1 MARVASEKQINTFTR
16 GVITEANP
24 LTYPENA
31 SIDEANFVLKRDGSR
46 ERRLGIDYESSY
58 GLISSTFTS
67 TIISGTVTEFY
78 HWEKAGGT
86 ETIGIVRIFNK
97 LWFLDLQTANPSD
110 TLLNGGNP
118 ITIPELSNSPSDG
131 TSTNNSFIITCV
143 DSPNPIYLVYNKDTD
158 TVTYGGI
165 PITTRDIWGVQDDLS
180 DSERPLELTDTHK
193 YNLINQ
199 GWSPEIV
206 HTCAE
211 TATVVDAGADLRI
224 TSSLSSP
231 TEDSAL
237 ANITVSNYVYTGK
250 SAIECTF
257 EKITVY
263 PSNADI
269 WSLGKKANASASDYQ
284 KYDPETLKRNSYDN
298 TPTQKGKIVVD
309 AFNRGYWRNL
319 QTICTLPVDRE
330 NGRVSTVAAFASRIF
345 YAGVI
350 SNITEPDNK
359 SPNFSNHVFFSKTI
373 KNASDYGKCYQE
385 ADPTSDNISDI
396 IDTDGG
402 IIQITE
408 VSQITKLLTT
418 RTSLLVFATNGVW
431 EIYAG
436 DIGFKATEY
445 QISKV
450 TDIGCTNPGSV
461 VYTDG
466 VVIYWS
472 NGGIYLLA
480 PDNVSG
486 KFTAQNVSL
495 ATIQTWYNNLS
506 EAAKANASGFFDERE
521 QVIRWLYNEDDT
533 YDGVSYRNK
542 YNKELIFD
550 LSLKAFYFNSIS
562 SLTTN
567 SPYIA
572 SYVSIPNYVNREIEE
587 QIVAG
592 GEIVQAGGEDV
603 VATTVGIEPRG
614 VSLKYLTLIPSTTFN
629 MTLSEFKNDAFV
641 DWYEADDTG
650 VDFTSYLVTGQE
662 LFGDIMRN
670 KQIPYILFYFKR
682 TEDGFD
688 SNTEL
693 EHQSSCLVQARWGWS
708 DSANSGKW
716 GTQFQAYRFR
726 RNYVPSGPADTFD
739 YGESVI
745 VSKSKLRGSGK
756 AISLY
761 ITSEPGKD
769 MKLLGW
775 AMKLSGNSDV

>member
-1 MARVASEKQINTFTR
+1 
-16 GVITEANP
+16 
-24 LTYPENA
+24 
-31 SIDEANFVLKRDGSR
+31 
-46 ERRLGIDYESSY
+46 
-58 GLISSTFTS
+58 
-67 TIISGTVTEFY
+67 
-78 HWEKAGGT
+78 
-86 ETIGIVRIFNK
+86 
-97 LWFLDLQTANPSD
+97 
-110 TLLNGGNP
+110 
-118 ITIPELSNSPSDG
+118 
-131 TSTNNSFIITCV
+131 
-143 DSPNPIYLVYNKDTD
+143 
-158 TVTYGGI
+158 
-165 PITTRDIWGVQDDLS
+165 
-180 DSERPLELTDTHK
+180 
-193 YNLINQ
+193 
-199 GWSPEIV
+199 
-206 HTCAE
+206 
-211 TATVVDAGADLRI
+211 
-224 TSSLSSP
+224 
-231 TEDSAL
+231 
-237 ANITVSNYVYTGK
+237 
-250 SAIECTF
+250 
-257 EKITVY
+257 
-263 PSNADI
+263 
-269 WSLGKKANASASDYQ
+269 
-284 KYDPETLKRNSYDN
+284 
-298 TPTQKGKIVVD
+298 
-309 AFNRGYWRNL
+309 
-319 QTICTLPVDRE
+319 
-330 NGRVSTVAAFASRIF
+330 
-345 YAGVI
+345 
-350 SNITEPDNK
+350 
-359 SPNFSNHVFFSKTI
+359 
-373 KNASDYGKCYQE
+373 
-385 ADPTSDNISDI
+385 
-396 IDTDGG
+396 
-402 IIQITE
+402 
-408 VSQITKLLTT
+408 
-418 RTSLLVFATNGVW
+418 
-431 EIYAG
+431 
-436 DIGFKATEY
+436 
-445 QISKV
+445 
-450 TDIGCTNPGSV
+450 
-461 VYTDG
+461 
-466 VVIYWS
+466 
-472 NGGIYLLA
+472 
-480 PDNVSG
+480 
-486 KFTAQNVSL
+486 L

-603 VATTVGIEPRG
+603 VATVVGIEPRG
-614 VSLKYLTLIPSTTFN
+614 VSLKYLTLIPDTTFN

-726 RNYVPSGPADTFD
+726 RNYIPSGPADTFD

-775 AMKLSGNSDV
+775 AMKMSGNSDV